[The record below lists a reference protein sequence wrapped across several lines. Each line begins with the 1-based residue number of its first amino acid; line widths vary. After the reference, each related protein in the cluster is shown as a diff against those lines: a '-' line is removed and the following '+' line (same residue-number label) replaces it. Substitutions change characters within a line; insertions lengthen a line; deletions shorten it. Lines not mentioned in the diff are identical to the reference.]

1 MKTIFLKNLKHSM
14 FLILA
19 ILATITSFSQPIQ
32 NLSTSTIGSSKTP
45 DISTVQFDTGGRN
58 GSTHDTGEHTPSTN
72 DTGGSGGRGTSTTG
86 DYSSD
91 TGGGKSTDGGLN
103 FDLSTTVD
111 TGVRDTGGAKG
122 TSSDTG
128 QYSDTGGGRG
138 SSTTGD
144 FACDYGVRLSDGGL
158 NANFSYANNNY
169 TKVRRKE
176 LGKESLTLKT

>member
-1 MKTIFLKNLKHSM
+1 M
-14 FLILA
+14 FLLLA
-19 ILATITSFSQPIQ
+19 ILATITSFSQPMQ
-32 NLSTSTIGSSKTP
+32 NLSTSTIGVSKTP

-91 TGGGKSTDGGLN
+91 TGGVKSTGGGLD
-103 FDLSTTVD
+103 FDLSTTAD
-111 TGVRDTGGAKG
+111 TGKLNTGGKG

-128 QYSDTGGGRG
+128 QYSDTGGRG
-138 SSTTGD
+138 SSTTDD
-144 FACDYGVRLSDGGL
+144 FACRYGVRLSDGRL